1 MHPDSGK
8 FRVTACPDCGAPLP
22 GTPSAC
28 PRCALPL
35 AGPTAA
41 ELWRV
46 DSALADLR
54 MREAEL
60 HRRRGHLLGLLR
72 EERTRARRASTAVP
86 GVPGVVGVPGVPGA
100 AAVSGM
106 AGAPGVPGG
115 AGGRAGSAEVSRR
128 TAQNLLLILGGLLL
142 TVAAVVFTVVS
153 WGYLGIAGRGA
164 ILVVVTG
171 VALAVPA
178 LLLKRGLTA
187 TAETVGVLA
196 LALMALDGYAAH
208 RVGLLAGLSW
218 ADYGAGVIAVVAAGA
233 AVYGRVLPLRVAP
246 IIAILLAQ
254 VPMIMWF
261 GSTATGTAAAFTAA
275 TLLDAAVWSRAKRTE
290 IRVTAAICLGVSALA
305 AVFVAA
311 VESVVGDLVWAPAGL
326 LVVLA
331 AAGVYVGMRVV
342 PLMRWLP
349 LGLAGLA
356 LMFALGSP
364 VRQLLNSSWQ
374 LLPYPLAAMA
384 VMAAALWLPVVIR
397 RAGVVSGA
405 VMVVLGGL
413 PLVLVVLNALLM
425 PFRNVS
431 AVWAGTRWEVAQLA
445 LARPGVVFLAVA
457 AAVCVVAAR
466 RWSVLAPRVAASDL
480 SGLVFGCGLV
490 LALSALLVVPAAF
503 GLGYAASAGVP
514 LLVAVALSVAATRYP
529 AAAWGA
535 GTAAVLAL
543 TEGLAAEA
551 ATYTVLGVLL
561 VTWAVLYRRPA
572 ALAGA
577 ALSGSGLVWAVLYGL
592 EVAVLDAA
600 ALGFA
605 SGAVLALIGWYGT
618 PKPATDTRQAG
629 PKEGAEAQPVEDVWQ
644 GTGAPP
650 VEGVWQGTGAP
661 PVEGV
666 WQGTGAPPVA
676 GARGAGGVRTAWEF
690 GRVLAVVLAGA
701 AVLPVVDVVVRGVA
715 NFAGLLDPWSG
726 VPSPPEGRPAA
737 LLALVVAG
745 VVLVVATRPAV
756 AVVVAGVLVAVVPV
770 TVRLPYQVSLGLLLL
785 ATAVAAAL
793 AARRVTAGGQWAR
806 AGDLAIGVAVW
817 LGVLAVAG
825 AAVTQTGTIVT
836 LAVLAG
842 VAAGASLWGR
852 GGTAGVTLAG
862 VLAVAEVGAVA
873 AAHGLRTASLVCAG
887 AGVVA
892 VAAAAWKR
900 VPAIGYL
907 GTGFLLVSSWMR
919 LWAEEVTVVEAYTL
933 PFSLVLLAIG
943 WLRGRQG
950 SSWKAYGAGLV
961 FTFGPSL
968 LAEPTALR
976 SLLLGAAALA
986 VTVAGAR
993 YRLQA
998 PAVLGALT
1006 LGAVAVRELAP
1017 WVAGLVTA
1025 LPRWVPIAV
1034 GGMLLLVVGA
1044 TYEARKRDLVRL
1056 KDAVVKLR

>member
-1 MHPDSGK
+1 M
-8 FRVTACPDCGAPLP
+8 ACPDCGAPLA
-22 GTPSAC
+22 GTPSVC

-54 MREAEL
+54 MREADL

-72 EERTRARRASTAVP
+72 EARSRARRASTAVP
-86 GVPGVVGVPGVPGA
+86 GMPAGSAGRPPMPPAPPGVPML
-100 AAVSGM
+100 S
-106 AGAPGVPGG
+106 GVP
-115 AGGRAGSAEVSRR
+115 GRAGSAEVSRR

-208 RVGLLAGLSW
+208 RVGLLGGLSW
-218 ADYGAGVIAVVAAGA
+218 VDYGAGVIAVVAAGA

-254 VPMIMWF
+254 VPMVMWF

-275 TLLDAAVWSRAKRTE
+275 ALLDAAVWSRAKRVE
-290 IRVTAAICLGVSALA
+290 IRVTAAICLGISALV

-326 LVVLA
+326 LLVLA

-342 PLMRWLP
+342 PLMRWAP

-364 VRQLLNSSWQ
+364 VRPLLNSSWQ
-374 LLPYPLAAMA
+374 LLPYPLAAMV
-384 VMAAALWLPVVIR
+384 VMVAALWLPVVIR

-413 PLVLVVLNALLM
+413 PLVMVVLNALLM

-431 AVWAGTRWEVAQLA
+431 AVWAGTRWEVAQLV

-466 RWSVLAPRVAASDL
+466 RWSVLAARVSASDL
-480 SGLVFGCGLV
+480 SALVFGSGLV
-490 LALSALLVVPAAF
+490 LALLALLVVPAAF
-503 GLGYAASAGVP
+503 GLGYAASVGVP

-535 GTAAVLAL
+535 GTVAVLAL

-572 ALAGA
+572 ALVGA

-605 SGAVLALIGWYGT
+605 TGAVLALIGWYGT
-618 PKPATDTRQAG
+618 PKPATNTQQAG
-629 PKEGAEAQPVEDVWQ
+629 DTPKPATDTPQTDGPRVAAGTKEAAEAQPVVDAQ
-644 GTGAPP
+644 PG
-650 VEGVWQGTGAP
+650 
-661 PVEGV
+661 
-666 WQGTGAPPVA
+666 A
-676 GARGAGGVRTAWEF
+676 GAWQSAGAAPVGGVRGAGGLRLGWAV
-690 GRVLAVVLAGA
+690 GRVLAVVLAGL
-701 AVLPVVDVVVRGVA
+701 AVLPVVDVVVLGVA
-715 NFAGLLDPWSG
+715 NFSGLLEPWG
-726 VPSPPEGRPAA
+726 GAPSLPEARLGA
-737 LLALVVAG
+737 LLAVVVAG
-745 VVLVVATRPAV
+745 AVLVAATRPAV

-785 ATAVAAAL
+785 ATVVAAVL
-793 AARRVTAGGQWAR
+793 AARRATAGGEWVL

-817 LGVLAVAG
+817 LGVLSVAG
-825 AAVTQTGTIVT
+825 AAATQTGTIVT
-836 LAVLAG
+836 LAILAG

-852 GGTAGVTLAG
+852 GGAAGVALAT
-862 VLAVAEVGAVA
+862 VLAVAEVGVVA

-933 PFSLVLLAIG
+933 PFSLVLLGIG
-943 WLRGRQG
+943 WLRGRHG

-993 YRLQA
+993 HRLQA

-1006 LGAVAVRELAP
+1006 LAAVAVRELAP

-1056 KDAVVKLR
+1056 KDAVVKLK

>member
-1 MHPDSGK
+1 M
-8 FRVTACPDCGAPLP
+8 ACPDCGAPLP

-35 AGPTAA
+35 AGPAAA
-41 ELWRV
+41 ELWQV

-72 EERTRARRASTAVP
+72 EERARRRRASTAVP
-86 GVPGVVGVPGVPGA
+86 GMPVVPGMPGAAAAPGVAGAPGMPGAAAAPGVASAPGVPGVP
-100 AAVSGM
+100 V
-106 AGAPGVPGG
+106 GV
-115 AGGRAGSAEVSRR
+115 AGSAEVSRR

-164 ILVVVTG
+164 ILVGVTG

-208 RVGLLAGLSW
+208 RVGLLGGLSW
-218 ADYGAGVIAVVAAGA
+218 VDYGAGVIAVVAAGA

-254 VPMIMWF
+254 VPMVMWL

-275 TLLDAAVWSRAKRTE
+275 ALLDAAVWSRAKRAE
-290 IRVTAAICLGVSALA
+290 IRVTAAICLGISGFGAL
-305 AVFVAA
+305 FVAA

-331 AAGVYVGMRVV
+331 AAGVFVGMRVV

-349 LGLAGLA
+349 LGVAGLA

-364 VRQLLNSSWQ
+364 VRPLLNSSWQ
-374 LLPYPLAAMA
+374 LLPYPLAAIL
-384 VMAAALWLPVVIR
+384 VMVAALWLPVVIR
-397 RAGVVSGA
+397 RAGVVAGG

-413 PLVLVVLNALLM
+413 PLVPIVLNALLM

-431 AVWAGTRWEVAQLA
+431 AVWAGTRWEVEQVA
-445 LARPGVVFLAVA
+445 LARPGVVFLAVLA
-457 AAVCVVAAR
+457 VVCVVAAR
-466 RWSVLAPRVAASDL
+466 RWSVLAPRVSASDL
-480 SGLVFGCGLV
+480 SALVFGSGLV
-490 LALSALLVVPAAF
+490 LALLALLVVPGAF
-503 GLGYAASAGVP
+503 GLVYAASVGAP

-529 AAAWGA
+529 AVAWGA

-592 EVAVLDAA
+592 GVAVLDSA

-605 SGAVLALIGWYGT
+605 SGAVLALIGWYAT
-618 PKPATDTRQAG
+618 PKPVSDLHQADG
-629 PKEGAEAQPVEDVWQ
+629 AKEAAEAQPSGDAKP
-644 GTGAPP
+644 GL
-650 VEGVWQGTGAP
+650 GVRQ
-661 PVEGV
+661 V
-666 WQGTGAPPVA
+666 
-676 GARGAGGVRTAWEF
+676 GGVPVGWAF
-690 GRVLAVVLAGA
+690 GRVVAVVLAA
-701 AVLPVVDVVVRGVA
+701 VAVLPVVDVVVRGVA
-715 NFAGLLDPWSG
+715 NLSGVLDPWG
-726 VPSPPEGRPAA
+726 GAPSMTEARLAA
-737 LLALVVAG
+737 LFALVVAG
-745 VVLVVATRPAV
+745 AVLVVATRPAA

-770 TVRLPYQVSLGLLLL
+770 TVRLPYQVSLGLLVL
-785 ATAVAAAL
+785 ATVVAAVL
-793 AARRVTAGGQWAR
+793 AAWRFTAGGEWAR
-806 AGDLAIGVAVW
+806 GGDLAIGVAVW
-817 LGVLAVAG
+817 LGVLSIAG
-825 AAVTQTGTIVT
+825 AAATQTGTMVT

-842 VAAGASLWGR
+842 VAAGASAWGR
-852 GGTAGVTLAG
+852 GGVAGVVLAG
-862 VLAVAEVGAVA
+862 LLAVAEVGAVA
-873 AAHGLRTASLVCAG
+873 AAYGLRTASLVCAG

-892 VAAAAWKR
+892 VAGAAWKR
-900 VPAIGYL
+900 VPVLGYL
-907 GTGFLLVSSWMR
+907 GTGFLLASSWMR
-919 LWAEEVTVVEAYTL
+919 LWAEEVTVIEAYTL
-933 PFSLVLLAIG
+933 PFSLVLLGIG
-943 WLRGRQG
+943 WLRGRRG

-976 SLLLGAAALA
+976 SLLLGVAALA

-993 YRLQA
+993 HRLQA

-1056 KDAVVKLR
+1056 KDAVVKLK

>member
-1 MHPDSGK
+1 M
-8 FRVTACPDCGAPLP
+8 
-22 GTPSAC
+22 
-28 PRCALPL
+28 
-35 AGPTAA
+35 
-41 ELWRV
+41 
-46 DSALADLR
+46 
-54 MREAEL
+54 
-60 HRRRGHLLGLLR
+60 
-72 EERTRARRASTAVP
+72 
-86 GVPGVVGVPGVPGA
+86 
-100 AAVSGM
+100 
-106 AGAPGVPGG
+106 
-115 AGGRAGSAEVSRR
+115 
-128 TAQNLLLILGGLLL
+128 LILGGLLL

-164 ILVVVTG
+164 ILVGVTG

-208 RVGLLAGLSW
+208 RVGLLGGLSW
-218 ADYGAGVIAVVAAGA
+218 VDYGAGVIAVVAAGA
-233 AVYGRVLPLRVAP
+233 AVYGRVLPLRVPP

-254 VPMIMWF
+254 VPMVMWL

-290 IRVTAAICLGVSALA
+290 IRVTAAICLGISAFA

-364 VRQLLNSSWQ
+364 VRPLLNSSWQ
-374 LLPYPLAAMA
+374 LLPYPLAAMV
-384 VMAAALWLPVVIR
+384 VMVAALWLPVVIR

-413 PLVLVVLNALLM
+413 PLVPIVLNALLM

-431 AVWAGTRWEVAQLA
+431 AVWAGTRWEIDQLA
-445 LARPGVVFLAVA
+445 LARPGVVFLAVSA
-457 AAVCVVAAR
+457 VVCVVAAR
-466 RWSVLAPRVAASDL
+466 RWSVLAPRISASDL
-480 SGLVFGCGLV
+480 SAVVFGGGLVF
-490 LALSALLVVPAAF
+490 ALLALLVVPAAF
-503 GLGYAASAGVP
+503 GLGYAASVGVP

-529 AAAWGA
+529 VAAWGA

-605 SGAVLALIGWYGT
+605 SGAVLALIGWYATPRPAPDPLQAAGT
-618 PKPATDTRQAG
+618 PKPASDTRQAAD
-629 PKEGAEAQPVEDVWQ
+629 PKESAGTEEAAAGQQAGGAMPGLGAQQAGGAQP
-644 GTGAPP
+644 AA
-650 VEGVWQGTGAP
+650 GVPQ
-661 PVEGV
+661 V
-666 WQGTGAPPVA
+666 
-676 GARGAGGVRTAWEF
+676 GGVRLGWAF
-690 GRVLAVVLAGA
+690 GRVVAVVLAGV

-715 NFAGLLDPWSG
+715 NFSGLLDPWSG
-726 VPSPPEGRPAA
+726 VPSLPEARLAA

-745 VVLVVATRPAV
+745 FVLVVATRPAV

-770 TVRLPYQVSLGLLLL
+770 TVRLPYQVSLGLLVL
-785 ATAVAAAL
+785 ATVVAVVFAAW
-793 AARRVTAGGQWAR
+793 RFTAGGEWAR

-817 LGVLAVAG
+817 LGVLSVAG
-825 AAVTQTGTIVT
+825 AAATQTGTIVT
-836 LAVLAG
+836 LAVLAA
-842 VAAGASLWGR
+842 VAAGASAWGR
-852 GGTAGVTLAG
+852 GGGAGVVLAS
-862 VLAVAEVGAVA
+862 VLAVAEVAAVA

-892 VAAAAWKR
+892 VAGAAWKR

-907 GTGFLLVSSWMR
+907 GTGFLLASSWMR
-919 LWAEEVTVVEAYTL
+919 LWAEEVTVIEAYTL
-933 PFSLVLLAIG
+933 PFSLVLLGIG

-976 SLLLGAAALA
+976 SLLLGVAALA

-1017 WVAGLVTA
+1017 WIAGLVTA

-1056 KDAVVKLR
+1056 KDAVVKLK